1 VHDARQFVS
10 KALNRLPP
18 EISERARLLV
28 SELAT
33 NALLY
38 SAGSFKVSATYLREE
53 KMVRVGV
60 TDDGSGEPRV
70 NRPDRTA
77 EHGRGLQLVAAFS
90 DRWWV
95 EKLARVPGKTVWFE
109 LLSVGPPEGPL
120 GGAGPGRP
128 SRQPLAPSGRSP
140 ANRQRR
146 QGFARPAVQL
156 GEHRHEAL

>member
-1 VHDARQFVS
+1 MPVRSFPHRASSVADARQFVA
-10 KALNRLPP
+10 KVLVRLPP

-38 SAGSFKVSATYLREE
+38 SAGSFKVSAIYSARDRL
-53 KMVRVGV
+53 VRIGV
-60 TDDGSGEPRV
+60 TDDGAGDPRV
-70 NRPDRTA
+70 DRPNSTE

-109 LLSVGPPEGPL
+109 LLS
-120 GGAGPGRP
+120 AGPVP
-128 SRQPLAPSGRSP
+128 
-140 ANRQRR
+140 
-146 QGFARPAVQL
+146 V
-156 GEHRHEAL
+156 